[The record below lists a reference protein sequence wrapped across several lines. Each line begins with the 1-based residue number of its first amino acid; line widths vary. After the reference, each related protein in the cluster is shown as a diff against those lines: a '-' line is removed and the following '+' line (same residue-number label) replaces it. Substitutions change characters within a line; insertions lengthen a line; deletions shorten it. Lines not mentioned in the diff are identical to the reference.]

1 MAVELP
7 RCSVRHCSQ
16 SLKDIGF
23 QVHEF
28 CKEK

>member
-1 MAVELP
+1 MRRRIRSRPTA
-7 RCSVRHCSQ
+7 SQ

-23 QVHEF
+23 QVREF